1 MPPDDAP
8 PSVDNKGLGSFSV
21 SAWLYLAL
29 VGFAIAA
36 AVFGW
41 PPFQAAAILL
51 TVCFMGLEIRRVP
64 RPQLIMGAVLIGG
77 GLAFGG
83 LQRGVVEVL
92 VEGLGRAQI
101 FLVLFFAVAWLQVPA
116 AASPTLRAVRQTV
129 VSQPPGRRFLYLA
142 GGVHMLG
149 SVLNLAGLS
158 LLSTMVQNQS
168 DPALRRRM
176 ATALMQGFTSA
187 SCWSPFYVSVVV
199 VMTAIPEVR
208 WSDLAV
214 GGAPLAAAMIACA
227 WAYDRVVHRP
237 RLSTPALPPAPAATP
252 LPLVAGVRL
261 ALILGSL
268 MALVVGLV
276 EVARVSL
283 PVALALIAPPFS
295 WAWMAIVAGPTPA
308 RAGRHIAGAVM
319 ARLPNLRNEALAF
332 IAASLFGIGVA
343 SAVPG
348 AAVAEALAAA
358 ALPGEVI
365 VFLVTAGIVVFG
377 AVGLHPVIPVILVGE
392 ILTPEMLGLPAP
404 VMGLALLGVWGL
416 STLVS
421 PFSATTLFMSRVL
434 SVPAHTIAWRWN
446 PPYVVLAT
454 LVVFLSISLVWR
466 MQLF

>member
-1 MPPDDAP
+1 MMPAK
-8 PSVDNKGLGSFSV
+8 SSNTRERERFSV
-21 SAWLYLAL
+21 SAWLYLGL
-29 VGFAIAA
+29 VGFAIAYA
-36 AVFGW
+36 LSGW
-41 PPFQAAAILL
+41 PPLQGAAIVF

-64 RPQLIMGAVLIGG
+64 RAQLIMGAVLIGG

-83 LQRGVVEVL
+83 LQRDVLEVF

-101 FLVLFFAVAWLQVPA
+101 FLILFFAVAWLQVPA
-116 AASPTLRAVRQTV
+116 AASPTLRAVRLTV

-168 DPALRRRM
+168 EPALRRRM

-199 VMTAIPEVR
+199 VMTAIPELR
-208 WSDLAV
+208 WPDLAV
-214 GGAPLAAAMIACA
+214 GGLPLGLAMIACA
-227 WAYDRVVHRP
+227 WAYDRAVHRRRP
-237 RLSTPALPPAPAATP
+237 IDPTPAAAPLPTP
-252 LPLVAGVRL
+252 LPMIAGFRL
-261 ALILGSL
+261 AVILGSL
-268 MALVVGLV
+268 IILVVGLV
-276 EVARVSL
+276 EGARLSL
-283 PVALALIAPPFS
+283 PVALALVAPPFS
-295 WAWMAIVAGPTPA
+295 WAWLAIVAGPAPA
-308 RAGRHIAGAVM
+308 PAGRHLAAAVM
-319 ARLPNLRNEALAF
+319 ARLPNMRNEAFAF

-348 AAVAEALAAA
+348 EAVAAAISAA
-358 ALPGEVI
+358 ALPGEAMI
-365 VFLVTAGIVVFG
+365 FLITVGIVGLG
-377 AVGLHPVIPVILVGE
+377 AIGLHPVIPVILVGE
-392 ILTPEMLGLPAP
+392 ILTPEMLALPAP

-446 PPYVVLAT
+446 PPYVILAT
-454 LVVFLSISLVWR
+454 LVVFLSLSLVWR
-466 MQLF
+466 MDLF

>member
-1 MPPDDAP
+1 M
-8 PSVDNKGLGSFSV
+8 
-21 SAWLYLAL
+21 
-29 VGFAIAA
+29 
-36 AVFGW
+36 
-41 PPFQAAAILL
+41 
-51 TVCFMGLEIRRVP
+51 
-64 RPQLIMGAVLIGG
+64 
-77 GLAFGG
+77 
-83 LQRGVVEVL
+83 
-92 VEGLGRAQI
+92 
-101 FLVLFFAVAWLQVPA
+101 
-116 AASPTLRAVRQTV
+116 
-129 VSQPPGRRFLYLA
+129 
-142 GGVHMLG
+142 
-149 SVLNLAGLS
+149 
-158 LLSTMVQNQS
+158 
-168 DPALRRRM
+168 
-176 ATALMQGFTSA
+176 
-187 SCWSPFYVSVVV
+187 
-199 VMTAIPEVR
+199 
-208 WSDLAV
+208 
-214 GGAPLAAAMIACA
+214 
-227 WAYDRVVHRP
+227 
-237 RLSTPALPPAPAATP
+237 
-252 LPLVAGVRL
+252 
-261 ALILGSL
+261 ILGSL